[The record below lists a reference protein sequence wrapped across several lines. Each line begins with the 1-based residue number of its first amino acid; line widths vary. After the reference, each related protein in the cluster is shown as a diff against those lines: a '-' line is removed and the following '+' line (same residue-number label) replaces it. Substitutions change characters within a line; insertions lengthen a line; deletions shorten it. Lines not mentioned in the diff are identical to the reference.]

1 MKTVATK
8 LNKKDLEDFAKE
20 CEKDGTTVCEKL
32 RTLVQASLGNEF
44 EKVTAED
51 NSKFQTEE
59 KPQNLPQIKK
69 LIEQIDIAI
78 SYKEKRIQSISEKIK
93 QSGQGKIESLLTNCF
108 NLMLMELNYD
118 LELLNDLKN
127 DISKRKNLQ
136 N

>member
-20 CEKDGTTVCEKL
+20 CQKDGTTVCEKL

-44 EKVTAED
+44 EKITSNNE
-51 NSKFQTEE
+51 SMPETIEE
-59 KPQNLPQIKK
+59 PQNLPQIKK

-78 SYKEKRIQSISEKIK
+78 SYKQKRIQSINEKVRL
-93 QSGQGKIESLLTNCF
+93 SGHGKIESLLTNCF

>member
-8 LNKKDLEDFAKE
+8 LNKEDLDNFAKE

-32 RTLVQASLGNEF
+32 RNLVQASINNEPQKNKKNK
-44 EKVTAED
+44 E
-51 NSKFQTEE
+51 SIPQTT
-59 KPQNLPQIKK
+59 KQQNNLPQIKN

-78 SYKEKRIQSISEKIK
+78 SYKQKRIESIEEKIRAN
-93 QSGQGKIESLLTNCF
+93 GDGKIESLLTNCF

-127 DISKRKNLQ
+127 DVSKRKNLQ